1 MAKNSYFNENTLDE
15 LLEEIK
21 YVYQSDKR
29 PWVIGYSGGK
39 DSTTVVELVYKMLLS
54 LNENERNKNV
64 YIVSSDTLIEN
75 PLIKIYL
82 SKMNEARKSSNKRW
96 IAD

>member
-64 YIVSSDTLIEN
+64 YIVCSDTLIEH
-75 PLIKIYL
+75 PVIKIY
-82 SKMNEARKSSNKRW
+82 
-96 IAD
+96 

>member
-1 MAKNSYFNENTLDE
+1 MVKNSYFNENTLDE

-54 LNENERNKNV
+54 LSENERNKNV

-82 SKMNEARKSSNKRW
+82 SKMNEACN
-96 IAD
+96 IAKP